1 MASYKVLLKKSVE
14 KDLRKID
21 RSQVSKIVSAIQE
34 MAEDPYPSGSR
45 KLVGST
51 KTFRVRVGDYRILY
65 IVDESRQEVE
75 VQTVRHRKDA
85 YR

>member
-1 MASYKVLLKKSVE
+1 MACYKLLLKKSVE

-21 RSQVSKIVSAIQE
+21 RSKVSKIVSAIQE
-34 MAEDPYPSGSR
+34 IAEVPYPSGSR

-65 IVDESRQEVE
+65 IVDESNQQIEI
-75 VQTVRHRKDA
+75 QTVRHRKDA